1 MGKIANL
8 LIAALI
14 FGVIYFLLIP
24 LISVEAITS
33 PLKIIV
39 VLAAIIY
46 LFGELG
52 NYNWPWNKK

>member
-1 MGKIANL
+1 MGKIATL

-24 LISVEAITS
+24 LILVEAITS